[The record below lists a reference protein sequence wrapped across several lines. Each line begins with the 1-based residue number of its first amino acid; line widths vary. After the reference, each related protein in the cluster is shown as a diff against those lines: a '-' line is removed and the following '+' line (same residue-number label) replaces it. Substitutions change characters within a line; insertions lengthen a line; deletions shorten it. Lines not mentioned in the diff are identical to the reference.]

1 MAMYEFNPDDAQ
13 RFAMHVGI
21 PVRMH
26 GRELIFKKCPYC
38 GGYSKDKEKFSINLA
53 SGQFQC
59 FRASCHAKGNMI
71 TLAKDFN
78 FSLGNEADE
87 YYRGTR
93 RFKNIAGREKPKS
106 KPAAVAYMESRGIS
120 EEVTNRYN
128 LTVQKEHENVLVFP
142 FYDEYEQLQFVKYR
156 KTDFDKEKD
165 AAKEWCEAD
174 CKTILFGMNHCNP
187 ENETL
192 VITEGQ
198 IDSLSLAEAG
208 VENAVSVPTGA
219 KGFTWVPHCWDFLK
233 QFKTLIV
240 FGDYERERITLLEEL
255 SQRFDG
261 TVKHVRFED
270 YLGCKDANEILR
282 KHGKEALVRAVAQ
295 AVPIEHPK
303 IMSLADVDRVD
314 LGQMECFSS
323 GLPALDRILGGFYF
337 GQLILLTG
345 ERGEGKSTLA
355 SQFGTFAVRAG
366 YNVFFYSG
374 ELLNW
379 YFKNWFDVQVAGMRH
394 INRRVSPSGFASY
407 TIDAQITPAMEKWY
421 RDKVYIY
428 DNNILADKSEE
439 DTLLETLEVAIKQ
452 YGCRVL
458 IIDNLMT
465 AMVDDTSVD
474 QYRQQTIFVNALA
487 KMAKQY
493 NVVIFLIA
501 HPRKKQ
507 GFVNFDNDD
516 VAGSSNITNLV
527 DVVLRYSRPKGKDIP
542 PDTMDRELTVF
553 KNRLTGQTNRNGIK
567 LFFQEG
573 SKRIAES
580 SFAFD
585 WELGWEEHYEQMEL
599 GFMTVPEGVKL
610 PFD

>member
-1 MAMYEFNPDDAQ
+1 MAMYEFNPDDAD
-13 RFAMHVGI
+13 RFAMQIGI
-21 PVRMH
+21 PVRRH

-38 GGYSKDKEKFSINLA
+38 GAYSKDKEKFSINLMT
-53 SGQFQC
+53 GQFQC
-59 FRASCHAKGNMI
+59 FRASCNAKGNMI

-87 YYRGTR
+87 YYRGSK
-93 RFKNIAGREKPKS
+93 RFKNIAGREKPKP

-120 EEVTNRYN
+120 EEITNRYN
-128 LTVQKEHENVLVFP
+128 LTVQREHENVLVFP
-142 FYDEYEQLQFVKYR
+142 FYDENDQLQFVKYR

-165 AAKEWCEAD
+165 SSKEWCEAD

-233 QFKTLIV
+233 KFKTLIV
-240 FGDYERERITLLEEL
+240 FGDYEHEHMTLLDEL

-261 TVKHVRFED
+261 TVRHIRTED
-270 YLGCKDANEILR
+270 YQGCKDANEILR
-282 KHGKEALVRAVAQ
+282 KYGKQALVDAVGR

-303 IMSLADVDRVD
+303 IMSLADVERVD
-314 LGQMECFSS
+314 LGQMESFPT
-323 GLPALDRILGGFYF
+323 GLASLDRILGGFYF

-355 SQFGTFAVRAG
+355 SQFGTFAVSAG

-379 YFKNWFDVQVAGMRH
+379 YFKNWFDVQVAGIKN
-394 INRRVSPSGFASY
+394 INRKVSANGFTSY
-407 TIDAQITPAMEKWY
+407 TIDAQVTPSIEKWY
-421 RDKVYIY
+421 RDRVYIY

-439 DTLLETLEVAIKQ
+439 DTLLQTLEVAIKQ

-458 IIDNLMT
+458 VIDNLMT
-465 AMVDDTSVD
+465 AMVDDTAVD
-474 QYRQQTIFVNALA
+474 QYRQQTIFVNSLA

-507 GFVNFDNDD
+507 GFVSFDNDD

-585 WELGWEEHYEQMEL
+585 WELGWEEHFEQMEL
-599 GFMTVPEGVKL
+599 GFMPVPEGGKL